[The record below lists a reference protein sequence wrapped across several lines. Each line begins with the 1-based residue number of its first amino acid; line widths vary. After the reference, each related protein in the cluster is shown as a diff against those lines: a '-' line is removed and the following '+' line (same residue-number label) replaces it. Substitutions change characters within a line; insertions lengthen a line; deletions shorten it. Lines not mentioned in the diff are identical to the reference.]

1 MKFRF
6 GLILIALVISATSIN
21 GFRKTSVQASD
32 ESNAI
37 VKTASAANQQVSSS
51 SPALQGTHSSS
62 ESLHFE
68 PLLLLL
74 LGATLFFLSIA
85 IRLVLSRTRRSKPM
99 EANTNK
105 PYAALMETRRGGA

>member
-1 MKFRF
+1 MKFRC

-51 SPALQGTHSSS
+51 SRALQGTHSSP
-62 ESLHFE
+62 ESFHVE
-68 PLLLLL
+68 PLCFFLV
-74 LGATLFFLSIA
+74 GALLFFLSIA
-85 IRLVLSRTRRSKPM
+85 IRLVLPRTRRSKPM
-99 EANTNK
+99 EAN
-105 PYAALMETRRGGA
+105 

>member
-51 SPALQGTHSSS
+51 SPALQGTHSPSDS
-62 ESLHFE
+62 FHFD
-68 PLLLLL
+68 PLFLFF
-74 LGATLFFLSIA
+74 LGPPLFFLSIE
-85 IRLVLSRTRRSKPM
+85 ISLVLPQTRRSKPM

-105 PYAALMETRRGGA
+105 P